1 MKLNIR
7 LGAYAALTT
16 LFFLINALK
25 LPESFL
31 WGYTIMS
38 FSPLWWPIA
47 KFLVAIF
54 KGKPNVTIPAAVTYA
69 VALAYYFWK
78 FGITLQSITHLIL
91 GLLVFLLVVFTY
103 DYVYTS
109 LESEGVKSY
118 RLKAICSYGV
128 STALGAIYLAALS
141 IVL

>member
-54 KGKPNVTIPAAVTYA
+54 KGKPNVTIPVVVTYA

-78 FGITLQSITHLIL
+78 FGITLQSIMFLIF
-91 GLLVFLLVVFTY
+91 GLITFLLVVLTY
-103 DYVYTS
+103 DYTFTS
-109 LESEGVKSY
+109 LEEEGVKSY

-128 STALGAIYLAALS
+128 STAIGAVYLAALS
-141 IVL
+141 TLL